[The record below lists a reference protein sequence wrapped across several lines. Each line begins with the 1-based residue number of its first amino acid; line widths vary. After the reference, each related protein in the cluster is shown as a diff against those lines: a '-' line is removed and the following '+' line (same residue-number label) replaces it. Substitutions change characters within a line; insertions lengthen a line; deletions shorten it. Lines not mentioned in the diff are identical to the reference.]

1 MFPGTCPIPW
11 SDFTRATRQNYL
23 FIATSQSEWSNL
35 KNGKVDKNNRSIKFQ
50 KYYVLLQLF
59 VQQSLTRTFVVLF
72 SMNVAT
78 LALSPL

>member
-23 FIATSQSEWSNL
+23 FIATSQKEWSK